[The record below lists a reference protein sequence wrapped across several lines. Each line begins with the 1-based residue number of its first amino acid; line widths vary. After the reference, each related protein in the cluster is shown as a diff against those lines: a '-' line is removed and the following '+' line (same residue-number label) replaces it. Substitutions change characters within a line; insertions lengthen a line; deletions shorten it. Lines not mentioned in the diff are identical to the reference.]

1 MGKIRGNGLS
11 IALEAKRFS
20 EKLEL
25 TEVETLGE
33 SVIGEL
39 KGLGSTIDAIVQSW
53 YRIREEE
60 EKKQYDEIAELCRKK
75 GLGDEA
81 IDEYFN
87 ALRHEGGPEA
97 YAEDMIDIEADIESW
112 IAQKKEGEKGGKE
125 KE

>member
-33 SVIGEL
+33 GVIDEL
-39 KGLGSTIDAIVQSW
+39 KGLGSTIDAMVQSW
-53 YRIREEE
+53 HRIREEG
-60 EKKQYDEIAELCRKK
+60 EKKQYDGIVELCRKK
-75 GLGDEA
+75 GLGDEVV
-81 IDEYFN
+81 DEY
-87 ALRHEGGPEA
+87 LDELQHEGGPEA

-112 IAQKKEGEKGGKE
+112 IAQKKEGGKE